1 MWAWPGIARAGRQ
14 RQDVIII
21 NQAPESS
28 YAFNKR
34 THCIKKRIWLKR
46 YAQNLNGW
54 CHWKYM
60 YYYYTALYAK
70 ALDHVM
76 ATTKYGI
83 KLDHDKHCWIPFSCD
98 SELVAWKNDE
108 ILLPGILSSSLFLYT
123 CNTNST
129 SSMAIL
135 KI

>member
-1 MWAWPGIARAGRQ
+1 M
-14 RQDVIII
+14 
-21 NQAPESS
+21 
-28 YAFNKR
+28 
-34 THCIKKRIWLKR
+34 
-46 YAQNLNGW
+46 
-54 CHWKYM
+54 YM

-70 ALDHVM
+70 ALNHVV

-83 KLDHDKHCWIPFSCD
+83 KLNHVKRCWIPFSCD
-98 SELVAWKNDE
+98 SELVVTKNDE
-108 ILLPGILSSSLFLYT
+108 IVLPGILSLSLFLYT